1 MTVLVTGTAGF
12 IGFHTARRLLSA
24 GRQVVG
30 YDVVNAYYDPTIKE
44 ARLAILRQSPNF
56 VELRADLADKAALDK
71 VFAEHKPRKVV
82 NLAAQAG
89 VRYSVENPSAYINSN
104 LVGFANILECCRDN
118 QVEHLVYAS
127 TSSVYGANST
137 QPFSEVH
144 GTAHPMSLYAATKKA
159 NEVMAHSYAHLFGLP
174 CTGLRFF
181 TVYGPWGRPD
191 MALFKF
197 TKGILAGKP
206 IDIYNHGQM
215 ARDFTYVD
223 DIVEGILR
231 VLEVVPKID
240 DTWDSAKPSPGSS
253 GIAPYRLYNIGRGQ
267 PVLLLDFVKVLEKTL
282 DKTASLNMMDMQ
294 PGDVASTRAE
304 ISALQR
310 DTGYAPSTS
319 IEIGVPNFV
328 AWYRDYF
335 SV

>member
-12 IGFHTARRLLSA
+12 IGFHTARRLLAA

-30 YDVVNAYYDPTIKE
+30 YDVVNAYYDPAIKE

-56 VELRADLADKAALDK
+56 VEVRADLADKDALDK
-71 VFAEHKPRKVV
+71 VFAEHKPRKVI

-137 QPFSEVH
+137 QPFSETH

-206 IDIYNHGQM
+206 IDIYNHGEM

-231 VLEVVPKID
+231 VLEVVPTID
-240 DTWDSAKPSPGSS
+240 ANWDSANPSPGSS

-282 DKTASLNMMDMQ
+282 GKTASLNMMDMQ
-294 PGDVASTRAE
+294 PGDVAGTRAE

-319 IEIGVPNFV
+319 IETGVPNFV

>member
-12 IGFHTARRLLSA
+12 IGFHTARRLLAA

-30 YDVVNAYYDPTIKE
+30 YDVVNAYYDPAIKE

-56 VELRADLADKAALDK
+56 VEVRADLADKDALDK
-71 VFAEHKPRKVV
+71 VFAEHKPRKVI

-137 QPFSEVH
+137 QPFSETH

-206 IDIYNHGQM
+206 IDIYNHGEM

-231 VLEVVPKID
+231 VLEVVPTID
-240 DTWDSAKPSPGSS
+240 ANWDSANPSPGSS

-282 DKTASLNMMDMQ
+282 GKTASLNMMDMQ

-319 IEIGVPNFV
+319 IETGVPNFV

>member
-12 IGFHTARRLLSA
+12 IGFHTARRLLAA

-30 YDVVNAYYDPTIKE
+30 YDVVNAYYDPAIKE

-56 VELRADLADKAALDK
+56 VEVRADLADKDALDK
-71 VFAEHKPRKVV
+71 VFAEHKPRKVI

-137 QPFSEVH
+137 QPFSETH

-197 TKGILAGKP
+197 TQGILAGKP
-206 IDIYNHGQM
+206 IDIYNHGEM

-231 VLEVVPKID
+231 VLEVVPTID
-240 DTWDSAKPSPGSS
+240 ANWDSANPSPGSS

-282 DKTASLNMMDMQ
+282 GKTASLNMMDMQ

-319 IEIGVPNFV
+319 IETGVPNFV

>member
-12 IGFHTARRLLSA
+12 IGFHTARRLLAA

-30 YDVVNAYYDPTIKE
+30 YDVVNAYYDPAIKE

-56 VELRADLADKAALDK
+56 VEVRADLADKDALDK
-71 VFAEHKPRKVV
+71 VFADHKPRKVV

-127 TSSVYGANST
+127 TSSVYGGNST
-137 QPFSEVH
+137 QPFSETH

-206 IDIYNHGQM
+206 IDIYNHGEM

-231 VLEVVPKID
+231 VLEVVPTID
-240 DTWDSAKPSPGSS
+240 ANWDSANPSPGSS

-282 DKTASLNMMDMQ
+282 GKTASLNMMDMQ

-319 IEIGVPNFV
+319 IETGVPNFV